1 MSFRPARFTEA
12 DVRRARK
19 AAPDCTVEITT
30 DGTIRIV
37 PTQPREMTG
46 RGPNY
51 VIEKGF
57 PEPKPPRETTGFIEG
72 LPPLEYGAVVAS
84 RGPKRKRDVR
94 F

>member
-1 MSFRPARFTEA
+1 MSFRPGRFTEA

-37 PTQPREMTG
+37 PTR
-46 RGPNY
+46 
-51 VIEKGF
+51 
-57 PEPKPPRETTGFIEG
+57 PKLDPPIQYI
-72 LPPLEYGAVVAS
+72 PDAVLA
-84 RGPKRKRDVR
+84 RKRDVR

>member
-1 MSFRPARFTEA
+1 MSFRPSRFTEA

-37 PTQPREMTG
+37 PSRPLVESPIQYM
-46 RGPNY
+46 
-51 VIEKGF
+51 
-57 PEPKPPRETTGFIEG
+57 PKPPI
-72 LPPLEYGAVVAS
+72 V
-84 RGPKRKRDVR
+84 RKRDVR